1 MIAADQKTDTTEE
14 SEVKSLMAARKE
26 EREQE
31 ALDLMERIR
40 MIVMNGDS
48 VEIKGRSDG
57 TLSIYAVR
65 KKREVISA

>member
-57 TLSIYAVR
+57 TLCIYAVR
-65 KKREVISA
+65 KKREAISA